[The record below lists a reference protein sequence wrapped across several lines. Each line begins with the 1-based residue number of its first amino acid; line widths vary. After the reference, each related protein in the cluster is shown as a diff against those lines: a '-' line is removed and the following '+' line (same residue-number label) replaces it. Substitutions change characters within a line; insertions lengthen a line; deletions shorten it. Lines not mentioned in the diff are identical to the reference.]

1 MALAARRVA
10 SRQRRRS
17 WASGAIVWRSSKASD
32 PSRDSYTATRSGSAM
47 QALRRAPLQADVPS
61 RACCDGDSSVNE
73 GRVLDESLLM
83 RSCRYRR
90 WAGAIAWL
98 CGRKSS
104 SDSEWLY
111 S

>member
-1 MALAARRVA
+1 
-10 SRQRRRS
+10 
-17 WASGAIVWRSSKASD
+17 
-32 PSRDSYTATRSGSAM
+32 
-47 QALRRAPLQADVPS
+47 
-61 RACCDGDSSVNE
+61 VNE